1 MRIRTLAA
9 ISAISA
15 VALAGAASPALAQ
28 KTINVSSDKKAPL
41 AYKGM
46 PKTLKAGTYTF
57 RYTNNSGLPHNLKI
71 GKVSTPMFNR
81 GTKTIKVTLKK
92 GTAAFICTVPGHAAG
107 GMKGRIKVT

>member
-28 KTINVSSDKKAPL
+28 KTIKVTSDKKAPL
-41 AYKGM
+41 AYNGM

-57 RYTNNSGLPHNLKI
+57 RYTNNSGIPHNLRD
-71 GKVSTPMFNR
+71 GKKSTPVFKS

-92 GTAAFICTVPGHAAG
+92 GTTVFICTVPGHAAA
-107 GMKGRIKVT
+107 GMKGKIKVT

>member
-1 MRIRTLAA
+1 MRIRTLATV
-9 ISAISA
+9 SAISA

-57 RYTNNSGLPHNLKI
+57 RYTNNSGIPHNLKI
-71 GKVSTPMFNR
+71 GKVSTPVFKS

-92 GTAAFICTVPGHAAG
+92 GTTAYICTVPGHGAA
-107 GMKGRIKVT
+107 GMKGRLRVT